1 MSYIQAGHHLV
12 FKHSIVL
19 HYFVSKF
26 LAYYNKYICTE
37 SFILILNYSIR
48 IDSLNY
54 DKYSREDKGYKLFDV
69 PYTY

>member
-1 MSYIQAGHHLV
+1 MSDIQAGHHLV

-26 LAYYNKYICTE
+26 LACYNKYICTE
-37 SFILILNYSIR
+37 SFILILR

-54 DKYSREDKGYKLFDV
+54 DKYSREDKEYKLFDV
-69 PYTY
+69 PYTD